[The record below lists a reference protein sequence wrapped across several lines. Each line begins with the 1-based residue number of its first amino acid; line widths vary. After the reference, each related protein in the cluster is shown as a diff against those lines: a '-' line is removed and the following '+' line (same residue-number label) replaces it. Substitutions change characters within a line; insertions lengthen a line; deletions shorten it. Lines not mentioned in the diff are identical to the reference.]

1 MKFLYNMA
9 RYESELRQVLQR
21 EFDKVSFSELRT
33 WGALGRAQAIIYAES
48 AIDLYEQRVLNDSR
62 LASAGRSYGVNVA
75 DVIRD
80 ERYNAVQRMRKKA
93 EEIED

>member
-1 MKFLYNMA
+1 MA
-9 RYESELRQVLQR
+9 GYESELRQVLQR

-33 WGALGRAQAIIYAES
+33 WEALGREQAIIYAES

-62 LASAGRSYGVNVA
+62 LASAGRSYGVNVE

-80 ERYNAVQRMRKKA
+80 ERYKAVQRMRKKA
-93 EEIED
+93 EEIEY